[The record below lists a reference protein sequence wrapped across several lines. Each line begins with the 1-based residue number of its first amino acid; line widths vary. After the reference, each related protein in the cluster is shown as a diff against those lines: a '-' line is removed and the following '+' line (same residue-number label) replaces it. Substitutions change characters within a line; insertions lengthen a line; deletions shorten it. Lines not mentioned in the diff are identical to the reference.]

1 MAALVFGIGILLVP
15 IGTRELM
22 SAAESSTA
30 GSWLEPAQGSEK
42 ASETPAKDDDPIVA
56 SAPR

>member
-22 SAAESSTA
+22 SAAETSSA
-30 GSWLEPAQGSEK
+30 GSWLEPAEGGEE
-42 ASETPAKDDDPIVA
+42 ASMDPREEDTAVA
-56 SAPR
+56 STAG